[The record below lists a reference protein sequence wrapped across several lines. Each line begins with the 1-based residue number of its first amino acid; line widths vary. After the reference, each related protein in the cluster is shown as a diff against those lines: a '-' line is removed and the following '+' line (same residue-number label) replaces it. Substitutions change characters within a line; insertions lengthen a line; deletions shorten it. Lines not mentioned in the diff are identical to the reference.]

1 MPDNEDSGQPGIFR
15 EFISFLVN
23 EKKWWLVPLIII
35 LLILVGLMFLLES
48 SSVAPFVYPMH

>member
-48 SSVAPFVYPMH
+48 SSVSPFVYPMH